1 MASATSCPPIVPD
14 PFDLGIHTPAN
25 LNRGARTALLQNSPA
40 VVNGPVGVP
49 PVFGRTAQ
57 TPSSPLNAISTAAAT
72 EGAQLAHPAPSSDPA
87 PTTEQQPVS
96 LIEAATK
103 LARDREEEYNAKL
116 KVFQAFCAKF
126 EEAAKQ
132 FTTGPEREFAQ
143 SAPLRVDLRV
153 FIRLD
158 AEAPARAHND
168 YAIRAHISRKLGVD
182 PRKIPRV
189 LQVRSGWAVLTADIT
204 TRDLLVQRQTEWA
217 PDLGAT
223 AVETRQEWFTYLVS
237 DYTRKL
243 TDLYGNEADSDAAV
257 EEEIDI
263 QTGQKPVNIRPA
275 RHQPDNPLTKTL
287 LVSFLE
293 PVKKYWRLFSS
304 RPARLIKKSDRPRQ
318 CNVCLDYHPS
328 RTCHRL
334 PLCKRCGKAAGHD
347 SGDCTAPE
355 QYANCLGPHSAN
367 FADCPARPKKVHG
380 VFRRLTKEQGTIS
393 ELWALKHIASA
404 T

>member
-1 MASATSCPPIVPD
+1 
-14 PFDLGIHTPAN
+14 
-25 LNRGARTALLQNSPA
+25 
-40 VVNGPVGVP
+40 
-49 PVFGRTAQ
+49 
-57 TPSSPLNAISTAAAT
+57 
-72 EGAQLAHPAPSSDPA
+72 
-87 PTTEQQPVS
+87 
-96 LIEAATK
+96 
-103 LARDREEEYNAKL
+103 
-116 KVFQAFCAKF
+116 
-126 EEAAKQ
+126 
-132 FTTGPEREFAQ
+132 
-143 SAPLRVDLRV
+143 VDLRV

-217 PDLGAT
+217 PDLGAV

-237 DYTRKL
+237 DYPRKL

-257 EEEIDI
+257 DEEIEI

-304 RPARLIKKSDRPRQ
+304 RPARLIKKTDRPR
-318 CNVCLDYHPS
+318 
-328 RTCHRL
+328 
-334 PLCKRCGKAAGHD
+334 
-347 SGDCTAPE
+347 
-355 QYANCLGPHSAN
+355 
-367 FADCPARPKKVHG
+367 
-380 VFRRLTKEQGTIS
+380 
-393 ELWALKHIASA
+393 
-404 T
+404 

>member
-1 MASATSCPPIVPD
+1 MASATCPPIIPD

-25 LNRGARTALLQNSPA
+25 LNRGARTTLLQNSPV
-40 VVNGPVGVP
+40 VVNGPLTH
-49 PVFGRTAQ
+49 PV
-57 TPSSPLNAISTAAAT
+57 
-72 EGAQLAHPAPSSDPA
+72 PSSDPA

-103 LARDREEEYNAKL
+103 LARDRAEEYNAKL

-143 SAPLRVDLRV
+143 KFADTFLDSWNQALTDAKSAPASTTYLQRHRGLAPGCKQRPCPPTPTPSTTTSTTTAPSSPGTTDCRRPPRVDLRV

-189 LQVRSGWAVLTADIT
+189 LQVRSGWAVLAADIT

-217 PDLGAT
+217 PDLGAV
-223 AVETRQEWFTYLVS
+223 AIETRQEWFTYLVS
-237 DYTRKL
+237 DYPRKL

-257 EEEIDI
+257 DEEIEI
-263 QTGQKPVNIRPA
+263 HRAETRQHTA
-275 RHQPDNPLTKTL
+275 R
-287 LVSFLE
+287 
-293 PVKKYWRLFSS
+293 
-304 RPARLIKKSDRPRQ
+304 
-318 CNVCLDYHPS
+318 
-328 RTCHRL
+328 
-334 PLCKRCGKAAGHD
+334 AA
-347 SGDCTAPE
+347 ST
-355 QYANCLGPHSAN
+355 
-367 FADCPARPKKVHG
+367 
-380 VFRRLTKEQGTIS
+380 
-393 ELWALKHIASA
+393 
-404 T
+404 